1 MHKIKYVFKNTN
13 MHFDVNVIK
22 YIKIKQSS
30 KNIFINLIIMSFK
43 YRKMFLSSK
52 GIVIVFNTTSSE
64 MIMSILVQFINL
76 TNESGWI
83 KSKNIYFPFLPT
95 CVLQSFFMKSCLF
108 VCQANTQTWV
118 SKHTCDFE
126 KKYLIFEK

>member
-22 YIKIKQSS
+22 YIKIKHSS

-76 TNESGWI
+76 TNESG
-83 KSKNIYFPFLPT
+83 
-95 CVLQSFFMKSCLF
+95 
-108 VCQANTQTWV
+108 
-118 SKHTCDFE
+118 
-126 KKYLIFEK
+126 